1 MRRDAALAALV
12 KEADRHDW
20 ASDIESIS
28 RYSLSVHQA
37 TLRHIRV
44 IRICGDRESLDE
56 LKKTIQALLERHEE
70 REARNAPSLA
80 RVRIIWHRT
89 LRSRRPV
96 FCLEPTFIEHVI
108 EDLTIAETTLAHQ
121 NMKDI
126 EELSFLEASV

>member
-70 REARNAPSLA
+70 REARCRHSPECGSYGTEPCASAVQYSALS
-80 RVRIIWHRT
+80 RLSSST
-89 LRSRRPV
+89 L
-96 FCLEPTFIEHVI
+96 
-108 EDLTIAETTLAHQ
+108 
-121 NMKDI
+121 
-126 EELSFLEASV
+126 